1 MIVYKLLAIA
11 FSLLL
16 LVQAYAIKRLG
27 GSYLIPGS
35 LFSFAWF
42 FFTFIP
48 LVLLFDVPIN
58 PLAILYIDVAVLAF
72 SLSATPFNWRFAF
85 DKNKDKESTILPKLN
100 SRFIRVSLYV
110 SIILAVIFSMLLVL
124 SNGFPFSSFRT
135 DFINTSARYAALRGN
150 EYLEYGVLGTLSVFF
165 TYFSAVLG
173 AIVAFYKKT
182 GIKKLSVFSLSMAP
196 SIFAMVVQSSKLLFF
211 VALIFYVSAALLMSV
226 YSGRHAP
233 FRVSDL
239 SKIIGPLLLI
249 TPFVI
254 LSFISREGYS
264 DFGDPQAMRTLL
276 IRATN
281 SYLFGSLYAF
291 ADFFSFSLGMESFSQ
306 YQVEYHNLGY
316 YSFKAIFD
324 LLGGTKVFPPGYYYD
339 FYMYKDVLA
348 TNIFSIFRSFIADF
362 GFVGTIVFMYPFGLL
377 FHFMFYKLLVGKN
390 PWFASAVFLV
400 FVGFVGLSF
409 LISIFTARYVFLI
422 AGSLYLLFVLN
433 SRGHPEKL
441 SDRLAGRKGFP
452 VTW

>member
-1 MIVYKLLAIA
+1 MILSKLLAVA

-16 LVQAYAIKRLG
+16 LIQAYAIKRLA

-58 PLAILYIDVAVLAF
+58 PFAILYIVVAILAF
-72 SLSATPFNWRFAF
+72 SLSAIPFNWRFAF
-85 DKNKDKESTILPKLN
+85 EKNTEKEATILPKLN
-100 SRFIRVSLYV
+100 SRFIRVSLYI
-110 SIILAVIFSMLLVL
+110 SIVLAVIFSVLFVL
-124 SNGFPFSSFRT
+124 SNGFPLSSFRT

-150 EYLEYGVLGTLSVFF
+150 EFLEYGVLGTLSVFF
-165 TYFSAVLG
+165 TYFAAVLG
-173 AIVAFYKKT
+173 AIVSFYKK
-182 GIKKLSVFSLSMAP
+182 GSIKKLSVFSLSMAP

-211 VALIFYVSAALLMSV
+211 VALIFYLSSALLMSV
-226 YSGRHAP
+226 YSSKHTP
-233 FRVSDL
+233 FRFGDL
-239 SKIIGPLLLI
+239 SKTIWPLLLI
-249 TPFVI
+249 TPFLI

-264 DFGDPQAMRTLL
+264 DFGDPVGMRNLL
-276 IRATN
+276 IHATN

-291 ADFFSFSLGMESFSQ
+291 ADFFSFSLGMDSVSQ

-324 LLGGTKVFPPGYYYD
+324 ALGGTKVFPPGYYYD
-339 FYMYKDVLA
+339 LYMYKDVLA

-362 GFVGTIVFMYPFGLL
+362 GFLGTIVFMFPFGFV
-377 FHFMFYKLLVGKN
+377 FHFMFYKLLVNKN
-390 PWFASAVFLV
+390 PWFASVVFLM
-400 FVGFVGLSF
+400 FLGFVGLSF

-422 AGSLYLLFVLN
+422 TGSLYLLFTIN
-433 SRGHPEKL
+433 SRIHPV
-441 SDRLAGRKGFP
+441 SSRNRLTSQ
-452 VTW
+452 V